1 MEETIEKSFND
12 LQVHKSL
19 IKDSSFNSSIEFLEN
34 EIKIVNS
41 SINQVGISISKIA
54 KSLFEIKKLIKNN
67 YWVKLTDSG
76 IFNFSGR
83 VCRDLALAHEKW
95 LFNAKIP
102 EYVLAEVS
110 PRTLAK
116 IGNIDLKKRIN
127 IIKILKE
134 GNCITEARLNNLI
147 TTKKDLQFDYNNE
160 IKKAIDICNSLTQT
174 EKLSHFQTI
183 MIINVKQKEEIK
195 NLKKTIFELKRIK
208 SVT

>member
-102 EYVLAEVS
+102 EYVLAKLKTGLS
-110 PRTLAK
+110 TDGLC
-116 IGNIDLKKRIN
+116 NINFCVLLLLSCSRFKFK
-127 IIKILKE
+127 
-134 GNCITEARLNNLI
+134 
-147 TTKKDLQFDYNNE
+147 
-160 IKKAIDICNSLTQT
+160 S
-174 EKLSHFQTI
+174 KLSLFKVEDPFFSLVTI
-183 MIINVKQKEEIK
+183 SK
-195 NLKKTIFELKRIK
+195 LPL
-208 SVT
+208 